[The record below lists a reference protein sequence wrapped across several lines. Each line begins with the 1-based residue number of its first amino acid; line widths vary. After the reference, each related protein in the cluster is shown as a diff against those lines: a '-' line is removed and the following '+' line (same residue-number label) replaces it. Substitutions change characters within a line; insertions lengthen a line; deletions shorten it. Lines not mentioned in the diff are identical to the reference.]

1 LAVTAVFA
9 VSFVIVLEIQGTSS
23 RETSS
28 ASPPSLSI
36 REFPARYPAMTVFV
50 RILRNA

>member
-9 VSFVIVLEIQGTSS
+9 VSFVIVLEIHGTTSC
-23 RETSS
+23 EASS
-28 ASPPSLSI
+28 ASPLSLSI
-36 REFPARYPAMTVFV
+36 REFPARYTAMTVFV